1 MPATTLLNEDPRTGR
16 TSVAM
21 PPRTQ
26 GPKMGFFSED
36 RREPPATVL
45 PHAAGSRVQEA
56 QIQAR
61 QPTMQ
66 APDLTRMEPLHPQG
80 LRSSTVDLHGSPLL
94 TTQNLATAPPHQQSY
109 VQSQPQ
115 PPLVSS
121 HSRHPSLGKPPG
133 SPVQPLQRLEPDI
146 SPIRRDS
153 VTQRPLYPLPSQ
165 PASISQPP
173 APMLSPQK
181 ELSRSSSTPAEPDA
195 PPRQVPA
202 KRSNIMSILNDEPEE
217 PQPRKRFAG
226 DQPSSASAI
235 PSTMSPT
242 RPMYAGIQSLSQPTP
257 SSRQEELKTPTYAQ
271 PGPSL
276 PPSHA
281 YTDYSSYPSVSV
293 GSGQPSNNDWMAR
306 FDPRGQQQQQQQH
319 QQQQQAPPP
328 QSLNSRPPSALPAQP
343 SYAPYTS
350 GQSQAGPS
358 LANLTARS
366 PAPPSPAPLQQRP
379 SYQSSVYAQSPSLP
393 PSSRELPPQAPVY
406 RQSVGSPPPR
416 NSSLAYGSR
425 QGPPTPIQSS
435 ASLLNMAPRQPS
447 AAMPYGSTAS
457 TPTMT
462 HLSLP
467 HQPGS
472 HQSYQQH
479 VQTMVNGSHQQQPHR
494 SAFGLTGGQYG
505 HSTPPPAGAASRPPG
520 GPPPSLSMSRSYTPP
535 AILQPNP
542 SGGMSYA
549 PSGPSPVVGPV
560 HPLHARHPAE
570 APPGPAGGPSHHRV
584 YSQGSNSGP
593 LPGQMTPQHP
603 R

>member
-1 MPATTLLNEDPRTGR
+1 MPASTLLNEDPRTGR

-21 PPRTQ
+21 PPRAQ
-26 GPKMGFFSED
+26 GPKMGFFTED
-36 RREPPATVL
+36 RREPPTTVL

-66 APDLTRMEPLHPQG
+66 APDMARMDPLHPQG

-94 TTQNLATAPPHQQSY
+94 ATQNPTTAPSHQPSY

-133 SPVQPLQRLEPDI
+133 SPVQSLQRLEPDI

-153 VTQRPLYPLPSQ
+153 ITQRPLYPLPSQ
-165 PASISQPP
+165 PASMSQPP

-181 ELSRSSSTPAEPDA
+181 ELSRPSSTPAEPDA

-202 KRSNIMSILNDEPEE
+202 KRSNIMSILNDEPEPE

-226 DQPSSASAI
+226 DQPSSVSAT
-235 PSTMSPT
+235 PRTMSPT
-242 RPMYAGIQSLSQPTP
+242 RPMYAGIQSLSQPAAP
-257 SSRQEELKTPTYAQ
+257 SRQEEMKAPTYTQ

-276 PPSHA
+276 PPSRA
-281 YTDYSSYPSVSV
+281 YTDYPPYPSVSV
-293 GSGQPSNNDWMAR
+293 GSGPPSNNDWMAR
-306 FDPRGQQQQQQQH
+306 FDPRNQ

-328 QSLNSRPPSALPAQP
+328 QPLNSRPPPTLPPQP
-343 SYAPYTS
+343 SYSSYTS
-350 GQSQAGPS
+350 GQSQAGSS
-358 LANLTARS
+358 LANLTSRS
-366 PAPPSPAPLQQRP
+366 PAPPSPAPIQRQP
-379 SYQSSVYAQSPSLP
+379 YQSSLYGQSPSLP
-393 PSSRELPPQAPVY
+393 PSSRDLPSQAPVY

-416 NSSLAYGSR
+416 NSGLGYGSR

-435 ASLLNMAPRQPS
+435 ASLLNMGPRQPPT
-447 AAMPYGSTAS
+447 ATPYGSTAS
-457 TPTMT
+457 TPTTT
-462 HLSLP
+462 HLSGP
-467 HQPGS
+467 HQPSS
-472 HQSYQQH
+472 HQTYQQH
-479 VQTMVNGSHQQQPHR
+479 VQTMVNGSHHQQPHR

-505 HSTPPPAGAASRPPG
+505 HSTPPPAGATSRPPG
-520 GPPPSLSMSRSYTPP
+520 GPPPPLSMSRSYTPP
-535 AILQPNP
+535 SIMQPNP
-542 SGGMSYA
+542 SGGGMGYG
-549 PSGPSPVVGPV
+549 PSGPSPVIGSV
-560 HPLHARHPAE
+560 HPQHARHPGE
-570 APPGPAGGPSHHRV
+570 APPGPLGGPSHHHRV

-593 LPGQMTPQHP
+593 LPGPMTPQHP